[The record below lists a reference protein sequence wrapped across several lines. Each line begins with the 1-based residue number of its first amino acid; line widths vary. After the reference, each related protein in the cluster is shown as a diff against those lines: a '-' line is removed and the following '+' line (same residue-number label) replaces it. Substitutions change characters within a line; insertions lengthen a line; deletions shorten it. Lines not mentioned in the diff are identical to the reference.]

1 VRAVLDVNVLIS
13 AVLSARGTSADVLR
27 RNRNGEFEL
36 IISELLLT
44 ELDRALGYPK
54 IRQRIPA
61 EKASAY
67 VSWLSTHGTLAEDP
81 SDPPPLWSP
90 DPNDD
95 YLLALAI
102 SRRAF
107 LVSGD
112 KHLLGLREDLPILTP
127 AEFLIKLREHS

>member
-81 SDPPPLWSP
+81 SDPPPLRSS